1 MPLDNWIILIAV
13 LPMATAIMTT
23 LLRGWI
29 SAQRVVGTL
38 GLIATTGLSAFFL
51 WETAHRG
58 PLVTQ
63 MGDWPAPFGI
73 TVAFDELSG
82 LLLLA
87 ANFVALACYVH
98 AFSSLRRRTEAR
110 WFHPLAHL
118 LMMGVNFSFL
128 TGDLF
133 NLFVAFEIMLMA
145 SYALLILGGNR
156 RVMVHAHKYVML
168 NLVGSTLFVLGA
180 GLVYGMMGTLNYADL
195 ARLAAEATAPG
206 GPGLPVGFHAVAVM
220 LLFVFAL
227 KAAIFP
233 LWFWLPDT
241 YPTCPIA
248 IGAMFSG
255 LLTKVGVYGVCRL
268 FPMIF
273 AAPGFR
279 SQSPTMDILW
289 WGALATMLT
298 PIVAAVAMRQIRRV
312 LALTLISHIG
322 YLALGAAMM
331 TATALQGVVFYMVQ
345 HMVVMAG
352 LFLCCGLI
360 ERIGGTDDLRRLGGL
375 QRKAPWLSA
384 MFLLLSLSLAGV
396 PPLSGFYGKLLIFRE
411 GFALSSGGFGV
422 LVGAGLITSLLTLL
436 ALGRVWVMAF
446 WSPSPHGPVVESS
459 AGTVLPEAPQAAQQR
474 GVGWAY
480 LGSVLLAAGAL
491 AIAATAQLGLESA
504 GRATAELNHPK
515 TYVER
520 VLGPGTWP
528 VSSGVVAQARSQRA
542 RMQVEDEVAEATP

>member
-13 LPMATAIMTT
+13 LPLATAIFTT

-38 GLIATTGLSAFFL
+38 GLVATTALSAFFL
-51 WETAHRG
+51 WETAQRG
-58 PLVTQ
+58 PLATQ

-73 TVAFDELSG
+73 TVAFDELTG

-87 ANFVALACYVH
+87 ANFVALACYIH

-145 SYALLILGGNR
+145 SYALLILGGSR
-156 RVMVHAHKYVML
+156 RVMAHAHKYVML

-206 GPGLPVGFHAVAVM
+206 GPGLPVGFHAVSVM

-248 IGAMFSG
+248 IGALFSG

-268 FPMIF
+268 FPMVF

-289 WGALATMLT
+289 WGALATMLL
-298 PIVAAVAMRQIRRV
+298 PIVAATAMRQIRRV

-322 YLALGAAMM
+322 YLALGAAVM

-352 LFLCCGLI
+352 LFLCCGLV
-360 ERIGGTDDLRRLGGL
+360 ERIGGTDDLRKLGGL

-411 GFALSSGGFGV
+411 GFGEGFGL
-422 LVGAGLITSLLTLL
+422 LVAAGLATSLLTLL

-446 WSPSPHGPVVESS
+446 WSPAPGAPVVETP
-459 AGTVLPEAPQAAQQR
+459 ADTVIPEAPQGAQQR

-480 LGSVLLAAGAL
+480 VGSFLLAGGAVAVAL
-491 AIAATAQLGLESA
+491 AAQPALESA
-504 GRATAELNHPK
+504 QRATAELNHPK

-520 VLGPGTWP
+520 VLGPGAWP
-528 VSSGVVAQARSQRA
+528 ATAGVVAQADEQRHSGLP
-542 RMQVEDEVAEATP
+542 VEEKTTVEATP